1 MKSEIIATG
10 KYVPEKR
17 VLNSELQE
25 WMDTSDEWIR
35 SRTGIEQRHIVETEN
50 TSDLCIQAAQDILSK
65 TTVDPD
71 DIGFILVATMT
82 PDYQSPSVAC
92 MVQDAIKAKNSFA
105 FDISAACSGF
115 VFGLSV
121 AEKLLAASDY
131 PYGLIIGG
139 ETMSKAVDWT
149 DRSTA
154 VLFGDGAGGVLL
166 KKAPSEKGILAEK
179 LHSDGTR
186 SHSLT
191 SGASPINNPFMQT
204 TQTEANQCLQM
215 DGRSIFDFAVRN
227 VVDNIHETAE
237 KAGMELEDVDLF
249 VLHQAN
255 IRLIKIIAKKLKLP
269 MTKFASNIAKYGNT
283 SAASIPMLLDD
294 CVEEGKLTLGSNQKV
309 MFTGFGGGLTW
320 GSIIYTL

>member
-50 TSDLCIQAAQDILSK
+50 TSDLCIQSAQDILSK